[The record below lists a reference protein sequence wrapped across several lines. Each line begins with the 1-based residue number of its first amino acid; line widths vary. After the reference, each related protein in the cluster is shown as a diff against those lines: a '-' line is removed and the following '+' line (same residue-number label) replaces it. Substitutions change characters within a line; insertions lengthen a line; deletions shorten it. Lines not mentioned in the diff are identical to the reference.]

1 MSPDAS
7 VATEAV
13 VRFDLSGRLDT
24 TETFFDFP
32 FPSDL
37 RLSPDGKPDLAG
49 WPNPRVSVID
59 KLLPAAEDRPGWP
72 VVPVAYFRFDAPVRP
87 LALDDAF
94 DAAPSSPILLVDVDP
109 DSPDRGALVPTV
121 AITFEADRYLPEN
134 VVGVAAYP
142 GFVLHP
148 ERTYAFVVQRA
159 LGDARGEPLLVP
171 EALGRLARGEAPE
184 GAWGEAALALY
195 APLWETLDAIG
206 VERDDVAA
214 ATVFTTGDVVADL
227 ASLSDRLVEERSVTI
242 EGLALDS
249 DDGASNPRVCE
260 LVGTIAMPQFQRGT
274 PPFNSEGL
282 FEIGA
287 DGLPI
292 EQRTESAKITITI
305 PKERMP
311 EAGFPLMVYFHG
323 SGGDSA
329 QVIDRG
335 PQPEGGVEARGEGPA
350 FMIAEHGFAA
360 AGAALPLS
368 PDRLPGA
375 GALAYLNFGNLAAF
389 RDTFR
394 QGTIEQRLLIEALVE
409 LTIDPVLLAGCEGPE
424 LPDGATAYR
433 FDPSAFVGLGQSM
446 GGMYANMIGA
456 VEPRLRALVPTGA
469 GGFWSFFILE
479 TGLVAN
485 VRDLLGTLLRADGDL
500 LTHLHPA
507 LHLLELA
514 WEPAEPMVYMPR
526 LSRRPLPGKPS
537 RPVYEPVGK
546 GDSYFPTQVYDAVAL
561 AYGHPQAGEVV
572 WPSMQSS
579 LGRAG
584 LDGVIDYPVRDN
596 LTSEGG
602 ETYTGVVVQY
612 AGDGFSDP
620 HNIFTQLPAVRYQW
634 GCFLRSAIDG
644 APTVAAPAPI
654 GTPCPSE

>member
-1 MSPDAS
+1 
-7 VATEAV
+7 
-13 VRFDLSGRLDT
+13 
-24 TETFFDFP
+24 
-32 FPSDL
+32 
-37 RLSPDGKPDLAG
+37 
-49 WPNPRVSVID
+49 
-59 KLLPAAEDRPGWP
+59 
-72 VVPVAYFRFDAPVRP
+72 
-87 LALDDAF
+87 
-94 DAAPSSPILLVDVDP
+94 
-109 DSPDRGALVPTV
+109 
-121 AITFEADRYLPEN
+121 
-134 VVGVAAYP
+134 
-142 GFVLHP
+142 
-148 ERTYAFVVQRA
+148 
-159 LGDARGEPLLVP
+159 
-171 EALGRLARGEAPE
+171 
-184 GAWGEAALALY
+184 
-195 APLWETLDAIG
+195 
-206 VERDDVAA
+206 
-214 ATVFTTGDVVADL
+214 TGDVVADL

-249 DDGASNPRVCE
+249 DDGESNPRVCE

-409 LTIDPVLLAGCEGPE
+409 LTIDPALLAGCEGPE

-479 TGLVAN
+479 T
-485 VRDLLGTLLRADGDL
+485 
-500 LTHLHPA
+500 
-507 LHLLELA
+507 
-514 WEPAEPMVYMPR
+514 
-526 LSRRPLPGKPS
+526 
-537 RPVYEPVGK
+537 
-546 GDSYFPTQVYDAVAL
+546 
-561 AYGHPQAGEVV
+561 
-572 WPSMQSS
+572 
-579 LGRAG
+579 
-584 LDGVIDYPVRDN
+584 
-596 LTSEGG
+596 
-602 ETYTGVVVQY
+602 
-612 AGDGFSDP
+612 
-620 HNIFTQLPAVRYQW
+620 
-634 GCFLRSAIDG
+634 
-644 APTVAAPAPI
+644 
-654 GTPCPSE
+654 